1 MCKSVICEGT
11 EKSEGKNT
19 FAREISELLER
30 VESWPWLGAA
40 KNTSEEFKAG
50 GDSRLKTPLSSR
62 EPNSNV
68 RYGRKREPTRRREK
82 TAQCVRIFK

>member
-1 MCKSVICEGT
+1 MICEET
-11 EKSEGKNT
+11 EEKIGRKNT
-19 FAREISELLER
+19 FARKSSELR
-30 VESWPWLGAA
+30 VERWPWVGA

-50 GDSRLKTPLSSR
+50 GNSRLKTPLSSR

-68 RYGRKREPTRRREK
+68 HHGRKWEPTRRREK

>member
-50 GDSRLKTPLSSR
+50 GNSRLKTPLSSH

-68 RYGRKREPTRRREK
+68 RYGRKRELTRRREK